1 MVTPLA
7 WMLVTSIETVAETRR
22 FPPVIIPSGI
32 HCAEL
37 LVRPTEAPFSRWFV
51 NTMVVT
57 DASR

>member
-22 FPPVIIPSGI
+22 FPPVIIPSGV
-32 HCAEL
+32 HWQNYQPVL
-37 LVRPTEAPFSRWFV
+37 TEAPFARWFI

-57 DASR
+57 VAS